1 MLFSC
6 NLVSVMDDPNSSRD
20 MFANSDD
27 APTRAIADRLT
38 DVFGVHYS
46 SKDIINRVNKI
57 DTPFDSDKKNIEVFL
72 EQIKNGGGKVL
83 AKYHEG
89 SC

>member
-1 MLFSC
+1 M
-6 NLVSVMDDPNSSRD
+6 SRQAKEKVEEQAKD
-20 MFANSDD
+20 YIAEFRKVN
-27 APTRAIADRLT
+27 APTKAIADRLT